1 MAVHHTGAPFAADAK
16 TGTGSAPPA
25 AGNPMIGPVARIS
38 AADWVMAVEASPIL
52 IHAERTAPV
61 VFA

>member
-1 MAVHHTGAPFAADAK
+1 
-16 TGTGSAPPA
+16 
-25 AGNPMIGPVARIS
+25 MIGPVARIS